1 MFDTLARPTRFTLV
15 GVANTLVDVGV
26 FATVIACTA
35 MSPVVANIAGYSADR
50 QQLRFEPQLDVRGP
64 ARLRVIAR
72 IRTFLERQH
81 SDDEFKHFHS
91 LGDGACSW
99 LAAGQDRLGHGRF
112 RLQLRAQ
119 PRICFP
125 TSMNAVKRA
134 DVTNAVPAPI
144 AIQCAAQR

>member
-1 MFDTLARPTRFTLV
+1 M
-15 GVANTLVDVGV
+15 
-26 FATVIACTA
+26 
-35 MSPVVANIAGYSADR
+35 
-50 QQLRFEPQLDVRGP
+50 
-64 ARLRVIAR
+64 AR
-72 IRTFLERQH
+72 IRTFLERRH

-125 TSMNAVKRA
+125 TSVNAVKRA